1 MAENYDVVIVGAGPS
16 GTIAA
21 KHAAQGGCKVVMIER
36 AAIPGQKNMSG
47 SYFFKSFMEELW
59 PGFNSQDFLTGHI
72 KLGGVQ
78 FAWTPDNDYKF
89 YGMIVQPGAETMY
102 EMQTVFRNETD
113 PWIAGQ
119 AVKAGAELVCATVSD
134 VIWDENEGDRVVG
147 VKTDKGEFRAPIV
160 MDCSGLHAILGK
172 RTGLTNWGPDKVM
185 LGLKYIFK
193 GDPTE
198 LRKIMNTYFDD
209 EGNEVDYGAL
219 PVLCGNRP
227 EFWGAHLV
235 CEPGRDGTIN
245 LIIYQCLAEMIANKT
260 NIHQRAQWIL
270 AMPPYKNIIDAS
282 EFVYCNAHCLASGDL
297 VGYLP
302 KSYMK
307 GLWVLGD
314 AGGFAQPLDN
324 FGANCAQAQGRL
336 AGGLAAEL
344 TKAKDFSEEA
354 FARFED
360 AWKETWIG
368 EDNVP
373 EVNRVMREGSIDVI
387 IDCMD
392 DAMILFFKKKFENQ
406 SYPAIIGS
414 MLPKFL
420 PVLGELP
427 VIAGAMTGIMRTGI
441 KKADDMLSLLA
452 SDDD

>member
-1 MAENYDVVIVGAGPS
+1 MTENYDVVIVGAGPA
-16 GTIAA
+16 GTLAA

-36 AAIPGQKNMSG
+36 ATVPGQKNMSG
-47 SYFFKSFMEELW
+47 SYFFKSFMEENW
-59 PGFNSQDFLTGHI
+59 PGFSSQDFLKGHI

-89 YGMIVQPGAETMY
+89 YGAIVQPGAETMY

-113 PWIAGQ
+113 PWVAEQ
-119 AVKAGAELVCATVSD
+119 AVKAGADLVCATVSD
-134 VIWDENEGDRVVG
+134 VIWDEDESDRVVG
-147 VKTDKGEFRAPIV
+147 VKTDKGDFRAPIV

-172 RTGLTNWGPDKVM
+172 KTGLTKWGPDKVM

-193 GDPTE
+193 GDPE
-198 LRKIMNTYFDD
+198 KLRAIMNTYYDD

-219 PVLCGNRP
+219 PVLAGNRP

-245 LIIYQCLAEMIANKT
+245 LIIYQCLSEMIENKT
-260 NIHQRAQWIL
+260 NIHQRAQWLL

-282 EFVYCNAHCLASGDL
+282 EFVYCNCHCLASGDL
-297 VGYLP
+297 VGYCK

-307 GLWVLGD
+307 GLWLLGD

-324 FGANCAQAQGRL
+324 FGANCAQQQGVL
-336 AGGLAAEL
+336 AGDLAAKMTED
-344 TKAKDFSEEA
+344 KDYSEEA
-354 FARFED
+354 FARYEEL
-360 AWKETWIG
+360 WKETWIG
-368 EDNVP
+368 EDNLP

-387 IDCMD
+387 MDCAD
-392 DAMILFFKKKFENQ
+392 DAMNYFFEQKFLNKP
-406 SYPAIIGS
+406 YPSIIGG

-420 PVLGELP
+420 PAVGEVP
-427 VIAGAMTGIMRTGI
+427 VITGAMTGIMRTGV
-441 KKADDMLSLLA
+441 KKANAILGLLSGK
-452 SDDD
+452 D

>member
-1 MAENYDVVIVGAGPS
+1 MAEKYDVVIVGAGPS
-16 GTIAA
+16 GTLAA
-21 KHAAQGGCKVVMIER
+21 KHAAQGGCKVVMLER

-47 SYFFKSFMEELW
+47 SYFFKTWMEECW
-59 PGFNSQDFLTGHI
+59 PGFVDQDFLDGHI

-113 PWIAGQ
+113 PWVAEQ

-134 VIWDENEGDRVVG
+134 AIWDGDRVVG
-147 VKTDKGEFRAPIV
+147 VKTDKGDFMAPIV

-193 GDPTE
+193 GDPDE
-198 LRKIMNTYFDD
+198 LRRLMNTYFDD
-209 EGNEVDYGAL
+209 EGNEVDYGAF
-219 PVLCGNRP
+219 PIFAGNRP
-227 EFWGAHLV
+227 EFWGAHCV

-260 NIHQRAQWIL
+260 NIHQRAQWML
-270 AMPPYKNIIDAS
+270 NMPPYKNILDAS
-282 EFVYCNAHCLASGDL
+282 DFVYCNFHCLASGDL
-297 VGYLP
+297 VGYTK

-307 GLWVLGD
+307 GLMIMGD

-324 FGANCAQAQGRL
+324 FGANCAQAQGII
-336 AGGLAAEL
+336 AGKLAAEM
-344 TKAKDFSEEA
+344 TKAKDFSEEK
-354 FARFED
+354 FAEFEER
-360 AWKETWIG
+360 WKETWLP

-373 EVNRVMREGSIDVI
+373 EVNRVMREGSIDVV

-392 DAMILFFKKKFENQ
+392 EAMNLFFQKKFENY

-420 PVLGELP
+420 PVMGEVP
-427 VIAGAMTGIMRTGI
+427 VIAGAMTGILRTGV
-441 KKADDMLSLLA
+441 KKATDMMALLA
-452 SDDD
+452 SDD